1 MTDDEIVFK
10 SKLFLKHTSIKA
22 LSKIIDRGLQS
33 KNEKIREFWVAKAP
47 GLQEMIRNL
56 YCAESVLYWALV
68 YDEHEFLDKVA
79 LWSSRDAEI
88 ESAEIS
94 DDNSHITC

>member
-1 MTDDEIVFK
+1 MTDDEVVFK
-10 SKLFLKHTSIKA
+10 SKLFLKHRSIKA

-47 GLQEMIRNL
+47 GLQERIRNL
-56 YCAESVLYWALV
+56 YCAESFLYWALIN
-68 YDEHEFLDKVA
+68 DENEFFDKVEW
-79 LWSSRDAEI
+79 WSRHDAEI